1 VRQDLIPGGLTTDQ
15 ARGAVASRN
24 DRVLEHYATRIRE
37 PQLVETEFDEAVH
50 PVGVESIRQTQTTR
64 GVETAERG

>member
-1 VRQDLIPGGLTTDQ
+1 MRQNLIPGGLATDQ

-24 DRVLEHYATRIRE
+24 DRVLERYATRIHE

-64 GVETAERG
+64 GVETGKLG